1 MDSQVAHY
9 NPPSKMDYREIDFD
23 EELDTGPESYNQ
35 ALGKWWLQQSSD
47 KAHAYAYRKIVEH
60 IHAFI
65 PSPPKR
71 IIDYACG
78 SGHMLSRLYGLYPK
92 SHFLGI
98 DGSTFLLEQAGE
110 RLKDLDQDWQERVD
124 LIETRLPDFSLPAGR
139 ADLCL
144 FIFPNIVP
152 DPEEDIVAEYE
163 FWTGDLAAAEYLSKA
178 REPDPEE
185 ETVEDDPETV
195 YDSLLTDNMIA
206 SNLRSLLRRG
216 GFCVR
221 ADYSNAARD
230 ELTQLVQRRLA
241 FEEGSLGV
249 SVNGHR
255 AKQYFKMVDCFYCR
269 SGVLADV
276 YHQTRDEDDK
286 EGGYFVTTL
295 KAL

>member
-1 MDSQVAHY
+1 
-9 NPPSKMDYREIDFD
+9 MDYREIDFD
-23 EELDTGPESYNQ
+23 EELETGAETYNQ

-47 KAHAYAYRKIVEH
+47 KAHAHAYRMIVQH
-60 IHAFI
+60 IQSFL
-65 PSPPKR
+65 PSPPR
-71 IIDYACG
+71 RVVDYACG
-78 SGHMLSRLYGLYPK
+78 AGHMLRRLYGLYPK
-92 SHFLGI
+92 SQFLGL
-98 DGSTFLLEQAGE
+98 DGSVFLLEQAGE
-110 RLKDLDQDWQERVD
+110 RLQALEKDWQGRVE
-124 LIETRLPDFSLPAGR
+124 LIETRLPNFDLPAGR

-152 DPEEDIVAEYE
+152 DPEEDVEEEHE
-163 FWTGDLAAAEYLSKA
+163 FLLGDLAAAEYLSIA

-195 YDSLLTDNMIA
+195 YDSLLTDNLIA
-206 SNLRSLLRRG
+206 SNLRSLLHKG

-255 AKQYFKMVDCFYCR
+255 AKQYFKLVSCFYFR
-269 SGVLADV
+269 SKVLEDV

-286 EGGYFVTTL
+286 EGGYLITTL
-295 KAL
+295 RAL

>member
-1 MDSQVAHY
+1 
-9 NPPSKMDYREIDFD
+9 MDYREIDFD
-23 EELDTGPESYNQ
+23 EELETGAETYNQ

-47 KAHAYAYRKIVEH
+47 KAHAHAYRMIVQH
-60 IHAFI
+60 IQSFL
-65 PSPPKR
+65 PSPPR
-71 IIDYACG
+71 RVVDYACG
-78 SGHMLSRLYGLYPK
+78 AGHMLRRLYSLYPK
-92 SHFLGI
+92 SRLLGL
-98 DGSTFLLEQAGE
+98 DGSVFLLEQAGE
-110 RLKDLDQDWQERVD
+110 RLQALGKDWQRRVE
-124 LIETRLPDFSLPAGR
+124 LIETRLPNFNLPAGR

-152 DPEEDIVAEYE
+152 DPEEDVEEENE
-163 FWTGDLAAAEYLSKA
+163 FLLGDLAAAEYLSIA

-195 YDSLLTDNMIA
+195 YDSLLTDNLIA
-206 SNLRSLLRRG
+206 SNLRSLLHKG

-221 ADYSNAARD
+221 ADYSNAARN

-255 AKQYFKMVDCFYCR
+255 AKQYFKLVNCFYYR
-269 SGVLADV
+269 SKVLEDV

-286 EGGYFVTTL
+286 EGGYLITTL
-295 KAL
+295 RAL